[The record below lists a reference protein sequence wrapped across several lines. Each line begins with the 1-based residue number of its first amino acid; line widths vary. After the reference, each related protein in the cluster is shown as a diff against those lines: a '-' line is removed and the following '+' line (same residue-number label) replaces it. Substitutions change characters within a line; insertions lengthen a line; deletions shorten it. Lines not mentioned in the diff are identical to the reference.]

1 MCHSTPVLIDS
12 FIYECFYVWFVHST
26 NIKYKVEI
34 AIIKTPKYPVGAC
47 FVKKAKNISNG
58 IKNQYIFLSSLIAKH
73 KE

>member
-1 MCHSTPVLIDS
+1 MNEQNITTDTKTPSAPNRNIS
-12 FIYECFYVWFVHST
+12 FLKL

-47 FVKKAKNISNG
+47 FVKKAKNISIG
-58 IKNQYIFLSSLIAKH
+58 IKNQKIFLFNFIARH